1 MYRSIVHVPEQK
13 LGADRVRILMSSD
26 NLDPVS
32 LLLSDEVK
40 RHQLDNFVK
49 EEDGVD
55 VTGDKDASQT
65 SMMNGPCANIIEN
78 TRESYEVNLD
88 TCKGEAPF
96 EESNI
101 NSSRHG
107 LTDTDK

>member
-13 LGADRVRILMSSD
+13 LGAERVRILMSSD
-26 NLDPVS
+26 NLDPAS
-32 LLLSDEVK
+32 LLLSNEVK

-49 EEDGVD
+49 EEEGVD
-55 VTGDKDASQT
+55 VTGDNDASQT
-65 SMMNGPCANIIEN
+65 SMMNGPCANITEN
-78 TRESYEVNLD
+78 YREGDYNID

-96 EESNI
+96 EESNM